1 MIVFHSMLNLVV
13 KLTWFT
19 AGVIPDVNIINLKG
33 NLVHHGICHE
43 TVFPAIDR
51 NVLHQRVRSV
61 KIVASS
67 TRR

>member
-13 KLTWFT
+13 KSIWFT

-43 TVFPAIDR
+43 TAF
-51 NVLHQRVRSV
+51 QRLIGMFFT
-61 KIVASS
+61 KECDQ
-67 TRR
+67 